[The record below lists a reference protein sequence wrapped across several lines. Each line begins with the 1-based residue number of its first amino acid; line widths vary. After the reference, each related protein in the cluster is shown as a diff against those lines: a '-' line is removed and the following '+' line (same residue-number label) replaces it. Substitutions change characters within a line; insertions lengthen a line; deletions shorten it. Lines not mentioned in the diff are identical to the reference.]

1 MTQMSIGNLLYQL
14 ILGPLELVFDVIYSL
29 ACQITEHPG
38 TAIVFLSLAMNFL
51 VLPLYRRADAMQE
64 EERFQSMRMKPGID
78 QIRKMFKGDERFMI
92 LQTYYR
98 QNNYKPYYAL
108 KGSLSLLLEI
118 PFFIAAYRYLS
129 GLSLLQG
136 ASFGPIRDLG
146 SPDELIRLGGI
157 TLNLLPILMTAIN
170 IVSGAVYTRGMPL
183 KSKVQLYGMALIF
196 LVFLY
201 RSPSGLVFYWTLNNL
216 FSLVK
221 NIFYKIPHPKIILGG
236 LCSLAGIAVFVR
248 FCLMDPPESFRER
261 ILIALI
267 AGLMQLPFL
276 SGFRKP
282 AGIRQENTPDP
293 KMVNT
298 VFFACCI
305 FLTVLL
311 GVLIPSAVIRES
323 PGEFVEMSDFHSPL
337 RYLVSSALLA
347 AGTFL
352 LWCGIFY
359 RLSSAQGKR
368 SSCLAAG
375 IASGSAVIDYMFFGK
390 NYGNLSPLLK
400 YDFPILNSASSYL
413 INTGVLLAAGVLI
426 YLVWKKKPDLVR
438 AVCIAGCLAVAA
450 MSALNIQNT
459 GRQIKALEALAGQ
472 QPQEG
477 ARIPLSK
484 NGKNVIV
491 IMLDRAVNAFVPY
504 VLNEKPE
511 LQKQFA
517 GFTYYPNTLSYGA
530 RTNVGSPPLFGGYD
544 YIPEEID
551 RRSDV
556 LLKDKQNE
564 ALKIMPVNFYENG
577 YEVTV
582 CDPSLA
588 NYMWTPDLSI
598 YDDYPGMHTFNTI
611 GRYTGYEEETLRMEY
626 AIWNRNFFCFSVFK
640 AAPLLLQD
648 DLYDEGIYLSSRN
661 SLSIDTPQVAQSPS
675 LSRGVDLDFLKNYAV
690 LNHLP
695 EMTFPEASEKN
706 TFLMMSNEITH
717 VPMLTQTPD
726 YVPQNEVD
734 NTAYEEEHAAR
745 VSLTGEELRPGED
758 LLLMTHYHA
767 LMSAFIQLGN
777 WFDYLREN
785 DMWDNT
791 RIILVSDHGFY
802 FGEYFNMVLEAP
814 SYYRDDEGEYY
825 LNLLAY
831 NPLLMIKDFDSRD
844 FTTDNSFMTNA
855 DTPLLAFDDLIK
867 APVNPFLHTA
877 ISDERKYAGEQH
889 ILYRDW
895 STTEDANKYSFED
908 VDESRSPKRWLT
920 LRNTNIFDLNN
931 WTVEQNR
938 FS

>member
-1 MTQMSIGNLLYQL
+1 MSVGRLLYQL

-29 ACQITEHPG
+29 AYQITEHPG
-38 TAIVFLSLAMNFL
+38 MAIVFLSLAMNFL

-64 EERFQSMRMKPGID
+64 EERLQSLRMKPGID
-78 QIRKMFKGDERFMI
+78 QIKKMFKGDERFMI

-129 GLSLLQG
+129 ELSLLQG
-136 ASFGPIRDLG
+136 ASFGPISDLG
-146 SPDELIRLGGI
+146 HPDQLIQLGGI
-157 TLNLLPILMTAIN
+157 SLNLLPILMTVIN
-170 IVSGAVYTRGMPL
+170 IISGAIYTKGMPL
-183 KSKVQLYGMALIF
+183 RSKIQLYGMALIF

-201 RSPSGLVFYWTLNNL
+201 HSPSGLVFYWTLNNL

-221 NIFYKIPHPKIILGG
+221 NIFYKLPKPKIILDI
-236 LCSLAGIAVFVR
+236 LSSLAGVAVFVW
-248 FCLMDPPESFRER
+248 FCLIQPPESSRQR

-267 AGLMQLPFL
+267 AILMQLPL
-276 SGFRKP
+276 ATGFWNKKHVP
-282 AGIRQENTPDP
+282 KEYSFDP
-293 KMVNT
+293 RSIDT
-298 VFFACCI
+298 VFYTCCI

-311 GVLIPSAVIRES
+311 GILIPSAILRES

-337 RYLVSSALLA
+337 RYLVSSGLLA

-368 SSCLAAG
+368 YFSLAAV
-375 IASGSAVIDYMFFGK
+375 IVSGTAVIDYMFFGK
-390 NYGNLSPLLK
+390 DYGNLSSMLK
-400 YDFPILNSASSYL
+400 YDFPILNSASNYL
-413 INTGVLLAAGVLI
+413 INTIVLLTAGAL
-426 YLVWKKKPDLVR
+426 LFLLWKKKPDLIK
-438 AVCIAGCLAVAA
+438 AICIAGCLAVTA
-450 MSALNIQNT
+450 MSVLNIHNT
-459 GRQIKALEALAGQ
+459 SRQIKALEASAGHQ
-472 QPQEG
+472 TQEG
-477 ARIPLSK
+477 THIPLSK

-491 IMLDRAVNAFVPY
+491 IMLDRAVNAFVPF
-504 VLNEKPE
+504 VLSEKPE
-511 LQKQFA
+511 LQSQFA

-544 YIPEEID
+544 YTPEEID
-551 RRSDV
+551 KRSDV

-577 YEVTV
+577 FEVTV

-588 NYMWTPDLSI
+588 NYMWTSDLSI
-598 YDDYPGMHTFNTI
+598 YDDYPGMHTYNTI
-611 GRYTGYEEETLRMEY
+611 GRYTGFEEETLQMEY
-626 AIWNRNFFCFSVFK
+626 AVWNRNFFCFSVFK
-640 AAPLLLQD
+640 AAPLLIQD
-648 DLYDEGIYLSSRN
+648 DLYDEGIYLSSKN
-661 SLSIDTPQVAQSPS
+661 SLSIDAPQVAESAS
-675 LSRGVDLDFLKNYAV
+675 VSRGVDLDFLKNYAV

-695 EMTFPEASEKN
+695 EITSLDAVQDN

-726 YVPQNEVD
+726 YVPQNIVD
-734 NTAYEEEHAAR
+734 NSSYDAEHTVR
-745 VSLTGEELRPGED
+745 VSLTGERLQPAD
-758 LLLMTHYHA
+758 TIMLMQHYHA
-767 LMSAFIQLGN
+767 LMAAFIQLGN

-785 DMWDNT
+785 DVWDNT

-802 FGEYFNMVLEAP
+802 FGEYFNMVLKAP
-814 SYYRDDEGEYY
+814 PYYKDDEGEYY

-831 NPLLMIKDFDSRD
+831 NPLFMVKDFDSQV
-844 FTTDNSFMTNA
+844 FSTDNSFMTNA
-855 DTPLLAFDDLIK
+855 DTPLRAFRGLIEN
-867 APVNPFLHTA
+867 PVNPFLNTSITDRQKH
-877 ISDERKYAGEQH
+877 ENELH

-895 STTEDANKYSFED
+895 STADDFNKYSFED

-920 LRNTNIFDLNN
+920 LRNANIFDLNN
-931 WTVEQNR
+931 WTVEQN
-938 FS
+938 

>member
-1 MTQMSIGNLLYQL
+1 MSIGKLLYQL

-29 ACQITEHPG
+29 AYQITEHPG
-38 TAIVFLSLAMNFL
+38 TAIIFLSLAMNFL

-64 EERFQSMRMKPGID
+64 EERLQSIRMKPGID
-78 QIRKMFKGDERFMI
+78 QIKKMFKGDERFMI

-136 ASFGPIRDLG
+136 AALGPIRDLG
-146 SPDELIRLGGI
+146 SPDQLLHLGK
-157 TLNLLPILMTAIN
+157 TSLNLLPILMTVIN
-170 IVSGAVYTRGMPL
+170 IISGAIYTRGMPL
-183 KSKVQLYGMALIF
+183 KSKIQLYGMALIF

-216 FSLVK
+216 FSLLK
-221 NIFYKIPHPKIILGG
+221 NIFYKIPNPKKILDA
-236 LCSLAGIAVFVR
+236 LCSLAGIILFVW
-248 FCLMDPPESFRER
+248 FCLVEPPESIRER

-267 AGLMQLPFL
+267 AILMQLPFAA
-276 SGFRKP
+276 GFWKKKDLLKDHMISPGR
-282 AGIRQENTPDP
+282 
-293 KMVNT
+293 VNT
-298 VFFACCI
+298 VFYACCI

-311 GVLIPSAVIRES
+311 GILIPSAVIRES
-323 PGEFVEMSDFHSPL
+323 PGEFVEMTDFHSPL

-359 RLSSAQGKR
+359 RLSSSQGKR
-368 SSCLAAG
+368 SFSLAAV
-375 IASGSAVIDYMFFGK
+375 IVSGTAVIDYMFFGK
-390 NYGNLSPLLK
+390 NYGNLSSLLK

-413 INTGVLLAAGVLI
+413 INTGVLLAAGVLL
-426 YLVWKKKPDLVR
+426 YLLWRKKPDLIG
-438 AVCIAGCLAVAA
+438 AVCIAGCLAVTA
-450 MSALNIQNT
+450 MSVLNIQSAN
-459 GRQIKALEALAGQ
+459 RQIKTLQTLAGQ

-477 ARIPLSK
+477 AQIPLSK
-484 NGKNVIV
+484 TGKNVIV

-504 VLNEKPE
+504 VLNERPE
-511 LQKQFA
+511 LQRQFA

-598 YDDYPGMHTFNTI
+598 FDDYPGMHTYNTI

-648 DLYDEGIYLSSRN
+648 DLYDEGIYLSSKN
-661 SLSIDTPQVAQSPS
+661 SLSIDTPQVAASPS
-675 LSRGVDLDFLKNYAV
+675 VSRGVDLDFLKNYAV

-695 EMTFPEASEKN
+695 ELTRPDAAQEN

-726 YVPQNEVD
+726 YIPQNEVD
-734 NTAYEEEHAAR
+734 NTAYDEKHAVR
-745 VSLTGEELRPGED
+745 VSLSGEELQPAED

-767 LMSAFIQLGN
+767 LMAAFIQLGN

-785 DMWDNT
+785 DVWDNT

-814 SYYRDDEGEYY
+814 SYYKEDKGEYY

-831 NPLLMIKDFDSRD
+831 NPLLMVKDFGSRD
-844 FTTDNSFMTNA
+844 FTTDTAFMTNA
-855 DTPLLAFDDLIK
+855 DTPLQAFDGLIET
-867 APVNPFLHTA
+867 PVNPFLNTP
-877 ISDERKYAGEQH
+877 ITDERKYAGEQH

-895 STTEDANKYSFED
+895 STADDSNRYSFED

-920 LRNTNIFDLNN
+920 LRNSNIFDLNN
-931 WTVEQNR
+931 WTVEQK
-938 FS
+938 

>member
-1 MTQMSIGNLLYQL
+1 MSIGKLLYQL

-29 ACQITEHPG
+29 AYQITEHPG

-64 EERFQSMRMKPGID
+64 EERLLSIRMKPGID
-78 QIRKMFKGDERFMI
+78 QIKKMFKGDERFMI

-129 GLSLLQG
+129 DLSLLQG
-136 ASFGPIRDLG
+136 ASFGPIADLG
-146 SPDELIRLGGI
+146 SPDQLIRLGGVS
-157 TLNLLPILMTAIN
+157 LNLLPILMTVIN
-170 IVSGAVYTRGMPL
+170 IISGAIYTRGMPL
-183 KSKVQLYGMALIF
+183 KSKVQLYGMALVF

-221 NIFYKIPHPKIILGG
+221 NTFYKIPNPKKKLNA
-236 LCSLAGIAVFVR
+236 LCSLVGIALFVW
-248 FCLMDPPESFRER
+248 FCLIEPPESFRER

-267 AGLMQLPFL
+267 AVLMQLPSATGFWKKKDL
-276 SGFRKP
+276 SK
-282 AGIRQENTPDP
+282 ESVLDP
-293 KMVNT
+293 GKADT
-298 VFFACCI
+298 VFYTCCI

-323 PGEFVEMSDFHSPL
+323 PGEFVEMTDFHSPL
-337 RYLVSSALLA
+337 RYLVSSGLLA

-359 RLSSAQGKR
+359 RLSSAQGR
-368 SSCLAAG
+368 RCFSLAAV
-375 IASGSAVIDYMFFGK
+375 IVSGAAVIDYMFFGK
-390 NYGNLSPLLK
+390 NYGNLSSLLK

-413 INTGVLLAAGVLI
+413 VNTGVLLAAGVLL
-426 YLVWKKKPDLVR
+426 YLIWMRKPDLIR
-438 AVCIAGCLAVAA
+438 AICIAACLAVAA
-450 MSALNIQNT
+450 MSVLNIQSAN
-459 GRQIKALEALAGQ
+459 RQIKALEALAGQ

-477 ARIPLSK
+477 AQIPLSK
-484 NGKNVIV
+484 TGKNVVV

-511 LQKQFA
+511 LQSQFA

-564 ALKIMPVNFYENG
+564 ALKIMPVNFYKNG

-598 YDDYPGMHTFNTI
+598 YDDYPGMHTYNTI
-611 GRYTGYEEETLRMEY
+611 GRYTGYEEETRQMEY

-648 DLYDEGIYLSSRN
+648 DLYDEGIYLSSKN
-661 SLSIDTPQVAQSPS
+661 NLSLDTPQVAESPS
-675 LSRGVDLDFLKNYAV
+675 VSRGVDLDFLKNYAV
-690 LNHLP
+690 LNHLS
-695 EMTFPEASEKN
+695 EISFPDAAQGN

-734 NTAYEEEHAAR
+734 NSAYDKEHAVR
-745 VSLTGEELRPGED
+745 VSMSGEELQPAKD

-767 LMSAFIQLGN
+767 LMAAFIQLGD

-785 DMWDNT
+785 DVWDNT

-814 SYYRDDEGEYY
+814 SYYKDDEGEYY

-831 NPLLMIKDFDSRD
+831 NPLLMVKDFGSQA
-844 FTTDNSFMTNA
+844 FSTDNSFMTNA
-855 DTPLLAFDDLIK
+855 DTPLRAFDGLIET
-867 APVNPFLHTA
+867 PVNPFLNTP
-877 ISDERKYAGEQH
+877 ITDDRKYDNEQH

-895 STTEDANKYSFED
+895 STTDDSNRYSFED

-920 LRNTNIFDLNN
+920 LQGTNIFDLEN
-931 WTVEQNR
+931 WTVEQ
-938 FS
+938 S